1 MVGSGDEQYV
11 YIHHKNNHITRWER
25 IIEVDMPF
33 IQKKPEVAFLFLAN
47 KNNRNIKIINEAPSH
62 MNEIL
67 G

>member
-11 YIHHKNNHITRWER
+11 YIRHENNHITRWER

-33 IQKKPEVAFLFLAN
+33 IQRKPEGAFLFLAN
-47 KNNRNIKIINEAPSH
+47 KNNKNIKIVNEAPSH